1 MHPPLSLNMRR
12 LDPEEFLINLVHELR
27 QPLSAME
34 MSLCCLE
41 LSLDHPSGQTGDY
54 LRLMARQ
61 VSRTDAILDQAIA
74 ELRHALAQCA
84 ATEPSL
90 DFTNSE
96 TAVVT

>member
-1 MHPPLSLNMRR
+1 MRR
-12 LDPEEFLINLVHELR
+12 LDPEEFLINLVHDLR
-27 QPLSAME
+27 QPLGAME
-34 MSLCCLE
+34 TGLCCLE
-41 LSLDHPSGQTGDY
+41 LSLDHPGGQTGDC

-61 VSRTDAILDQAIA
+61 LSRADAILDQAIA
-74 ELRHALAQCA
+74 ELRRTPAQR